1 MRARLTMIATATGLA
16 VAVFL
21 VGALGLGDFSASRN
35 ADRGSVFVAPA
46 DAVLG
51 PASADGSLEATI
63 ASLESRLDAAPDD
76 WKASAVLG
84 IAYIQQVRDT
94 SDPSAYPIAE
104 AALDRSLAL
113 RPTANPEAFLGM
125 GTLAAERHDFAL
137 ALRWGRRAVKA
148 APFDADAYGLLG
160 DAQLELGRY
169 RAAFRSFQRM
179 VDTRPNLASYGRVSY
194 ALDLRGNVEGAI
206 GAMRAA
212 YDVAG
217 GPADAAWAA
226 AEIAELHFEAGR
238 IEEARDWFRR
248 ARAADP
254 SSADVESGLAL
265 VAWASGDLERAI
277 TGYERLATRSPA
289 PDHIAGLGDLYAAA
303 GEQQAAAAQYELAR
317 AEARDYRANG
327 VDTDLE
333 MALLEAD
340 LAVSGSAQGANSAR
354 AALRAARAEWSRR
367 QSVHVADAFAWALYA
382 NGHYRRASAL
392 SSEALRLG
400 TRDALFLFHSGM
412 IQLRLGNE
420 SGARS
425 LLQEAFDRD
434 PYFSVRWSPVLRETL
449 ASVDDG

>member
-1 MRARLTMIATATGLA
+1 MRARLTMIATAAGLA

-21 VGALGLGDFSASRN
+21 VGAFGPGGSGASN
-35 ADRGSVFVAPA
+35 DTDRDPALVAPA

-51 PASADGSLEATI
+51 PASDDGSLEATI
-63 ASLESRLDAAPDD
+63 ASLESRLDTAPED
-76 WKASAVLG
+76 WEASAVLG

-113 RPTANPEAFLGM
+113 RPTANPDAFLGM

-160 DAQLELGRY
+160 DAQLELGQY

-194 ALDLRGNVEGAI
+194 ALELRGNVEGANE
-206 GAMRAA
+206 AMRAA

-217 GPADAAWAA
+217 GPADTAWAA
-226 AEIAELHFEAGR
+226 AHIAEFHFEAGR
-238 IEEARDWFRR
+238 IEEAQRWFRR
-248 ARAADP
+248 ARSADP

-265 VAWASGDLERAI
+265 LSWASGDLEGAI
-277 TGYERLATRSPA
+277 TGYERLAARSPA
-289 PDHIAGLGDLYAAA
+289 PDHIAGLADLYAAA
-303 GEQQAAAAQYELAR
+303 GDHEAAAAQYELAR
-317 AEARDYRANG
+317 TEAQDYRANG

-333 MALLEAD
+333 MSLLEAD
-340 LAVSGSAQGANSAR
+340 LAVSGSAQRADSAQS
-354 AALRAARAEWSRR
+354 ALRAARAEWSRR
-367 QSVHVADAFAWALYA
+367 RSVHVADALAWALYA

-392 SSEALRLG
+392 SSEALKLG
-400 TRDALFLFHSGM
+400 TRDALFLFHAGM
-412 IQLRLGNE
+412 IRLRLGDE
-420 SGARS
+420 PGARS
-425 LLQEAFDRD
+425 LLQEAFDGD
-434 PYFSVRWSPVLRETL
+434 PYFSVRWSPVLRDTL
-449 ASVDDG
+449 AKLDDR

>member
-1 MRARLTMIATATGLA
+1 MRARLTMIATAAGLA

-21 VGALGLGDFSASRN
+21 VGAFGPGGSGGSSDT
-35 ADRGSVFVAPA
+35 DRDPALVAPA

-51 PASADGSLEATI
+51 PASDDGSLEATI

-76 WKASAVLG
+76 WEASAVLG

-113 RPTANPEAFLGM
+113 RPTANPTAFLGM

-137 ALRWGRRAVKA
+137 ALLWGRRAVNA

-169 RAAFRSFQRM
+169 RAAFRTFQRM

-194 ALDLRGNVEGAI
+194 ALELRGNVEGAI
-206 GAMRAA
+206 EAMRAA

-217 GPADAAWAA
+217 GPADTAWAA
-226 AEIAELHFEAGR
+226 AHLAEFHFEAGR
-238 IEEARDWFRR
+238 IEEAQRWFRR
-248 ARAADP
+248 ARSADP

-265 VAWASGDLERAI
+265 LSWASGDVEEAI

-303 GEQQAAAAQYELAR
+303 GDQRAAAAQYDLAR
-317 AEARDYRANG
+317 TEAQDYRANG

-333 MALLEAD
+333 MSLLEAD
-340 LAVSGSAQGANSAR
+340 LALSGSGGSAR
-354 AALRAARAEWSRR
+354 AALDAARAEWSRR
-367 QSVHVADAFAWALYA
+367 RSVHVADALAWALYA
-382 NGHYRRASAL
+382 NGRYRRASAL
-392 SSEALRLG
+392 SSEALKLG
-400 TRDALFLFHSGM
+400 TRDALFLFHAGM

-420 SGARS
+420 RAARS
-425 LLQEAFDRD
+425 LLQEAFDGD
-434 PYFSVRWSPVLRETL
+434 PYFSVRWSPVLRDTL
-449 ASVDDG
+449 ASLDDR

>member
-21 VGALGLGDFSASRN
+21 VGALSPGGSGASSDT
-35 ADRGSVFVAPA
+35 DRGPALVASA
-46 DAVLG
+46 DSLLG

-63 ASLESRLDAAPDD
+63 ASLESRLESTPDD
-76 WKASAVLG
+76 WEAAAALG
-84 IAYIQQVRDT
+84 IAYIQQVRNT

-104 AALDRSLAL
+104 AAFARSLSL
-113 RPTANPEAFLGM
+113 RPTANPDAFLGM

-137 ALRWGRRAVKA
+137 ALRWGRRAVRA
-148 APFDADAYGLLG
+148 APFDADAFGLVG
-160 DAQLELGRY
+160 DAQLELGQY
-169 RAAFRSFQRM
+169 RAAVRSFQRM

-194 ALDLRGNVEGAI
+194 ALELRGNVEGAI
-206 GAMRAA
+206 EAMHAA
-212 YDVAG
+212 YDVAA

-226 AEIAELHFEAGR
+226 GHIAEFHFEAGR
-238 IEEARDWFRR
+238 MQQAKEWFGR
-248 ARAADP
+248 ARSADP

-265 VAWASGDLERAI
+265 LSWASGDLEGAI

-289 PDHIAGLGDLYAAA
+289 PDHIAGLADLYAAA
-303 GEQQAAAAQYELAR
+303 GDHEAAAAQYELAR
-317 AEARDYRANG
+317 AEAQDYRRNG

-340 LAVSGSAQGANSAR
+340 LAVSGSAEPADSAR

-367 QSVHVADAFAWALYA
+367 HSVHVADAFAWALYA
-382 NGHYRRASAL
+382 NGQYRRASAL

-400 TRDALFLFHSGM
+400 TRDALFLFHAGM
-412 IQLRLGNE
+412 IRLRLGDK
-420 SGARS
+420 SGATP
-425 LLQEAFDRD
+425 LLQEAFAAD

-449 ASVDDG
+449 TGLAKP